1 MPVIPSSRSKTS
13 NFSKS
18 VFINCPFDNEFKPLF
33 NALLFAI
40 LDCGF
45 DPKFAL
51 QDVGAKESRLDKI
64 QRMIKESRFS
74 IHDLSRVQINTKS
87 PLPRFNMP
95 FELGLAWGAMQY
107 TPRQMRNLLVV
118 VGEPYQDKRT
128 LSDIAGIDS
137 ESHSND
143 AKILIAKT
151 RKFLASNGSAT
162 VPIGASLIASRFDRF
177 QRSIVIGTKKS
188 KDISLKE
195 INSWDYVNDWASLA
209 AKWIKDPKND

>member
-1 MPVIPSSRSKTS
+1 
-13 NFSKS
+13 
-18 VFINCPFDNEFKPLF
+18 
-33 NALLFAI
+33 
-40 LDCGF
+40 
-45 DPKFAL
+45 
-51 QDVGAKESRLDKI
+51 
-64 QRMIKESRFS
+64 
-74 IHDLSRVQINTKS
+74 
-87 PLPRFNMP
+87 MP